1 MMTVHRFESMDEF
14 RAAFGR
20 AMASLPQESLSRV
33 QRSAMLTAF
42 QAISVR
48 SPVVSGMFR
57 GNNIVSSNT
66 LLSQPV
72 ANPDTSGT
80 VSMAA
85 AKAQIDKLP
94 VFGVAYISN
103 PLPYAPTIEFGLFP
117 RPRGAATGL
126 VTADGFSKQAPRG
139 VYRVSLQDTISALPS
154 IVSYEKA
161 RLSFSRNG
169 DPIK

>member
-1 MMTVHRFESMDEF
+1 MMTVHRFDSMDEF
-14 RAAFGR
+14 RRAFNR
-20 AMASLPQESLSRV
+20 AVTSLPVEALSRV
-33 QRSAMLTAF
+33 QRSAMLAAF

-48 SPVVSGMFR
+48 SPVATGMFR
-57 GNNIVSSNT
+57 GNNLVSSNSIP
-66 LLSQPV
+66 SQPV
-72 ANPDTSGT
+72 ATPDTSGT

-85 AKAQIDKLP
+85 AKTQIEKLP
-94 VFGVAYISN
+94 VFGIAYISN

-117 RPRGAATGL
+117 RPRGAANGL

-154 IVSYEKA
+154 IVSAETV
-161 RLSFSRNG
+161 RFSFNRNG